1 MFFLMF
7 ESKTLL
13 VTFAFSLILRVYR
26 YIISDD
32 VYGLFKMNLGYSIYQ
47 VLEYEWTSLCPNIIE
62 GLALTISYK
71 KSRLSSSYFQIV
83 SWLRLS
89 CKLIPSTFVLFW
101 NNPLIIGTISWESH
115 GTSILEFISNHR
127 LYKLSEVLI
136 MSRELIPASFIAHL
150 RKFSLLSFKL
160 FSFRCVGYYLFQHGR
175 SGSSIL

>member
-47 VLEYEWTSLCPNIIE
+47 VLEYEWTSLCPNIIK

-71 KSRLSSSYFQIV
+71 KSHLSSSYFQI
-83 SWLRLS
+83 
-89 CKLIPSTFVLFW
+89 
-101 NNPLIIGTISWESH
+101 
-115 GTSILEFISNHR
+115 
-127 LYKLSEVLI
+127 
-136 MSRELIPASFIAHL
+136 MS
-150 RKFSLLSFKL
+150 
-160 FSFRCVGYYLFQHGR
+160 
-175 SGSSIL
+175 